1 MKDQVNSTCKE
12 QTNVIKKDQI
22 LQTYMYQKGRLRM
35 KPLPKFAI
43 NKHLF
48 ILTDYSAHSVIGF
61 TVPTDNSKIQFAAL
75 PFQALTLVCVILQT
89 FTVL

>member
-1 MKDQVNSTCKE
+1 MKKTLLFPWKHSRVKDQVNSTCKE

-22 LQTYMYQKGRLRM
+22 LKMYTYQKGNLRM

-48 ILTDYSAHSVIGF
+48 ILTDYSAHPVIGF
-61 TVPTDNSKIQFAAL
+61 TVPTDISKM
-75 PFQALTLVCVILQT
+75 
-89 FTVL
+89 